1 MYITDMTQKMP
12 GARHMTSRRNLLLGA
27 LATLAAPA
35 ALHAAPAR
43 ALPVVATTS
52 MIADLARVLGGA
64 EVVITGLMGPGVD
77 PHSYRATRSD
87 IAAMT
92 AADLVLWHGLGL
104 EVQLKE
110 FMERLGRRT
119 QVLPVADVLRG
130 DARLRADPAYP
141 GQVDPHVWMDPLLWG
156 VVAGAAARALTGV
169 LPAAG
174 ADIAARAAG
183 FDAELRALD
192 IYARGVLGSVPQ
204 DRRVLVTAHDAFGY
218 FGAAYGFTVL
228 GIQGI
233 STNSEAGLARI
244 SDLVEV
250 LVTRRVSAVFVES
263 SISPR
268 NVRALVEGAAARG
281 HEVRI
286 GGELYS
292 DAMGPADS
300 YEGTYLGMMDH
311 NVTLIA
317 KALGGT
323 VPEGGRLGRLAAA

>member
-1 MYITDMTQKMP
+1 MNKIDMNHRMP
-12 GARHMTSRRNLLLGA
+12 GALGVTSRRSLLLGA
-27 LATLAAPA
+27 LATLAAPSALRA
-35 ALHAAPAR
+35 AGVRPLA
-43 ALPVVATTS
+43 VVATTS
-52 MIADLARVLGGA
+52 MIADLARVLGGE
-64 EVVITGLMGPGVD
+64 EVAVTGLMGPGVD

-92 AADLVLWHGLGL
+92 AAGLVLWHGLNL
-104 EVQLKE
+104 EVQLKD
-110 FMERLGRRT
+110 FMDRLASRT
-119 QVLPVADVLRG
+119 RVQPVADVLRG
-130 DARLRADPAYP
+130 DPRLQADPDYP

-156 VVAGAAARALTGV
+156 VVAGAVAEVLTEILPDAAT
-169 LPAAG
+169 
-174 ADIAARAAG
+174 DIAARATA
-183 FDAELRALD
+183 FDGQLQALD
-192 IYARGVLGSVPQ
+192 AYARNVLDTIPQ
-204 DRRVLVTAHDAFGY
+204 DSRVLVTAHDAFGY
-218 FGAAYGFTVL
+218 FGAAYGFEVL

-250 LVTRRVSAVFVES
+250 LVSRRIGAVFVES

-292 DAMGPADS
+292 DAMGPEGS

-311 NVTLIA
+311 NITLIA
-317 KALGGT
+317 KALGGA
-323 VPEGGRLGRLAAA
+323 VPQGGRLGRLAAA